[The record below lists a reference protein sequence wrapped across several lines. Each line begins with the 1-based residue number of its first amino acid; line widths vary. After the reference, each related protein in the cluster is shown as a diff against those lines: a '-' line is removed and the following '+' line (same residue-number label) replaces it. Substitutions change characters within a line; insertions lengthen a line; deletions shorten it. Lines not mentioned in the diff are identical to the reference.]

1 MAFQSKY
8 RSYSFKPVSVKQNA
22 PPLPGVYALSNA
34 TEWVLVGAAD
44 DVRAA
49 MRAHLNETGTRVRTA
64 APTGFAF
71 ELGCWGAMERKTGLR

>member
-34 TEWVLVGAAD
+34 TEWVLVGVAD
-44 DVRAA
+44 DVRPLCVLIS
-49 MRAHLNETGTRVRTA
+49 MRRERSPDRGSHRVHFRA
-64 APTGFAF
+64 VR
-71 ELGCWGAMERKTGLR
+71 LGGAC